1 MVAEIGLRAR
11 KKQQTRQAIFDSAR
25 RLFAGRRFE
34 DVTVAEI
41 ARAANVSEVTVFNY
55 FPTKED
61 LFYGG
66 MQFFEE
72 DLLEAVRTRPR
83 GESAI
88 KAFRRRLLEGTDA
101 LGSKE
106 RIAAITKAGE
116 TVSASPS
123 LVARE
128 REIVERYTQRLA
140 ELLAADTKSDPGDVE
155 PMAAAAAMMGAHRAM
170 VDYVRRRVRAG
181 RKGPALAEDARAQIR
196 RAFARLE
203 RGLGDYAV
211 RPNPPASPRA
221 GKS

>member
-1 MVAEIGLRAR
+1 VAAEAGLRER
-11 KKQQTRQAIFDSAR
+11 KKQKTRQAIFDTAR
-25 RLFAGRRFE
+25 RLFGERRFE

-41 ARAANVSEVTVFNY
+41 ARAADVSEVTVFNY

-72 DLLEAVRTRPR
+72 DLLEAVRSRPR

-88 KAFRRRLLEGTDA
+88 RAFRRRLLQGTEA

-106 RIAAITKAGE
+106 RVAAITQAGD
-116 TVSASPS
+116 TVAASPS

-140 ELLAADTKSDPGDVE
+140 ELLAADTRSEPGDVE

-170 VDYVRRRVRAG
+170 VDYVRRRVSAG
-181 RKGPALAEDARAQIR
+181 RKGPALVEDARAQIR
-196 RAFARLE
+196 RGFARLE
-203 RGLGDYAV
+203 RGLDGYAAK
-211 RPNPPASPRA
+211 R
-221 GKS
+221 

>member
-1 MVAEIGLRAR
+1 MAAEVGLRER
-11 KKQQTRQAIFDSAR
+11 KKQQTRQAIFEAAS
-25 RLFAGRRFE
+25 RLFAGRGFE

-41 ARAANVSEVTVFNY
+41 ARAAEVSEVTVFNY
-55 FPTKED
+55 FPSKED

-72 DLLEAVRTRPR
+72 DLLVAVRSRPR

-88 KAFRRRLLEGTDA
+88 KAFRRRLLEGTAA
-101 LGSKE
+101 LASRE
-106 RIAAITKAGE
+106 RIDAITKAGDA
-116 TVSASPS
+116 VSASPS

-128 REIVERYTQRLA
+128 REIVERYTRRLA
-140 ELLAADTKSDPGDVE
+140 ELLAAETKSDPGDVE

-181 RKGPALAEDARAQIR
+181 RKGEALVEDARAQIR

-203 RGLGDYAV
+203 RGLARYAV
-211 RPNPPASPRA
+211 RA
-221 GKS
+221 

>member
-1 MVAEIGLRAR
+1 VAAEAGLRER
-11 KKQQTRQAIFDSAR
+11 KKQKTRQAIFDTAR
-25 RLFAGRRFE
+25 RLFGERRFE

-41 ARAANVSEVTVFNY
+41 ARAADVSEVTVFNY

-72 DLLEAVRTRPR
+72 DLLEAVRSRPR

-88 KAFRRRLLEGTDA
+88 RAFRRRLLQGTEA

-106 RIAAITKAGE
+106 RVAAITQAGD
-116 TVSASPS
+116 TVAASPS

-140 ELLAADTKSDPGDVE
+140 ELLAADTRSEPGDVE

-181 RKGPALAEDARAQIR
+181 RKGPALVEDARAQIR
-196 RAFARLE
+196 RGFARLE
-203 RGLGDYAV
+203 RGLDDYAAK
-211 RPNPPASPRA
+211 R
-221 GKS
+221 

>member
-1 MVAEIGLRAR
+1 VAAEVGLRER
-11 KKQQTRQAIFDSAR
+11 KKQQTRQAIFDTAR
-25 RLFAGRRFE
+25 RLIGERRFE

-41 ARAANVSEVTVFNY
+41 ARAADVSEVTVFNY

-72 DLLEAVRTRPR
+72 DLLEAVRSRPR

-88 KAFRRRLLEGTDA
+88 RAFRRRLLQGTEA

-106 RIAAITKAGE
+106 RVAAITQAGD
-116 TVSASPS
+116 TVAASPS

-140 ELLAADTKSDPGDVE
+140 ELLAADTRSNPGDVE

-170 VDYVRRRVRAG
+170 VDYVRRRVSAG
-181 RKGPALAEDARAQIR
+181 RKGPALVEDARAQIR
-196 RAFARLE
+196 RGFARLE
-203 RGLGDYAV
+203 RGLDGYAAK
-211 RPNPPASPRA
+211 R
-221 GKS
+221 

>member
-1 MVAEIGLRAR
+1 MAAEAGLRER
-11 KKQQTRQAIFDSAR
+11 KKQKTRQAIFDTAR
-25 RLFAGRRFE
+25 RLFGERRFE

-41 ARAANVSEVTVFNY
+41 ARAADVSEVTVFNY

-72 DLLEAVRTRPR
+72 DLLEAVRSRPR

-88 KAFRRRLLEGTDA
+88 RAFRRRLLQGTEA

-106 RIAAITKAGE
+106 RVAAITQAGD
-116 TVSASPS
+116 TVAASPS

-140 ELLAADTKSDPGDVE
+140 ELLAADTRSEPGDVE

-170 VDYVRRRVRAG
+170 VDYVRRRVSAG
-181 RKGPALAEDARAQIR
+181 RKGPALVEDARAQIR
-196 RAFARLE
+196 RGFARLE
-203 RGLGDYAV
+203 RGLDDYAAK
-211 RPNPPASPRA
+211 R
-221 GKS
+221 

>member
-1 MVAEIGLRAR
+1 VAAEVGLRER
-11 KKQQTRQAIFDSAR
+11 KKQQTRQAIFDTAR
-25 RLFAGRRFE
+25 RLFGERRFE

-41 ARAANVSEVTVFNY
+41 ARAADVSEVTVFNY

-72 DLLEAVRTRPR
+72 DLLEAVRSRPR

-88 KAFRRRLLEGTDA
+88 RAFRRRLLQGTEA

-106 RIAAITKAGE
+106 RVAAITQAGD
-116 TVSASPS
+116 TVAASPS

-140 ELLAADTKSDPGDVE
+140 ELLAADTTSNPGDVE

-170 VDYVRRRVRAG
+170 VDYVRRRVSAG
-181 RKGPALAEDARAQIR
+181 RKGPALVEDARAQIR
-196 RAFARLE
+196 RGFARLE
-203 RGLGDYAV
+203 RGLDGYAAK
-211 RPNPPASPRA
+211 R
-221 GKS
+221 

>member
-1 MVAEIGLRAR
+1 VVAEVGLRER
-11 KKQQTRQAIFDSAR
+11 KKQQTRQTIFEAAR
-25 RLFAGRRFE
+25 RLFAGRGFE

-41 ARAANVSEVTVFNY
+41 ARAAEVSEVTVFNY

-72 DLLEAVRTRPR
+72 DLLEAVRSRPR

-88 KAFRRRLLEGTDA
+88 KAFRRRLLEGTEA
-101 LGSKE
+101 LASKE
-106 RIAAITKAGE
+106 RITAITRAGDAV
-116 TVSASPS
+116 TASPS

-140 ELLAADTKSDPGDVE
+140 ELLAAETKSDPGDVE

-181 RKGPALAEDARAQIR
+181 RKGDALVEDAKAQIR

-203 RGLGDYAV
+203 RGLAGYAV
-211 RPNPPASPRA
+211 RT
-221 GKS
+221 

>member
-1 MVAEIGLRAR
+1 MAAEAGLRER
-11 KKQQTRQAIFDSAR
+11 KKQKTRQAIFDTAR
-25 RLFAGRRFE
+25 RLFGERRFE

-41 ARAANVSEVTVFNY
+41 ARAADVSEVTVFNY

-72 DLLEAVRTRPR
+72 DLLEAVRSRPR

-88 KAFRRRLLEGTDA
+88 RAFRRRLLQGTEA

-106 RIAAITKAGE
+106 RVAAITQAGD
-116 TVSASPS
+116 TVAASPS

-140 ELLAADTKSDPGDVE
+140 ELLAADTRSEPGDVE

-170 VDYVRRRVRAG
+170 VDYVRRRVSAG
-181 RKGPALAEDARAQIR
+181 RKGPALVEDARAQIR
-196 RAFARLE
+196 RGFARLE
-203 RGLGDYAV
+203 RGLDGYAAK
-211 RPNPPASPRA
+211 R
-221 GKS
+221 

>member
-1 MVAEIGLRAR
+1 MAAEVGLRER
-11 KKQQTRQAIFDSAR
+11 KKQQTRQAIFDTAR
-25 RLFAGRRFE
+25 RLFGERRFE

-41 ARAANVSEVTVFNY
+41 ARAADVSEVTVFNY

-72 DLLEAVRTRPR
+72 DLLEAVRSRPR

-88 KAFRRRLLEGTDA
+88 RAFRRRLLQGTEA

-106 RIAAITKAGE
+106 RVAAITQAGD
-116 TVSASPS
+116 TVAASPS

-140 ELLAADTKSDPGDVE
+140 ELLAADTRSNPGDVE

-170 VDYVRRRVRAG
+170 VDYVRRRVSAG
-181 RKGPALAEDARAQIR
+181 RKGPALVEDARAQIR
-196 RAFARLE
+196 RGFARLE
-203 RGLGDYAV
+203 RGLDGYAAK
-211 RPNPPASPRA
+211 R
-221 GKS
+221 

>member
-1 MVAEIGLRAR
+1 MAAEAGLRER
-11 KKQQTRQAIFDSAR
+11 KKQKTRQAIFDTAR
-25 RLFAGRRFE
+25 RLFGERRFE

-41 ARAANVSEVTVFNY
+41 ARAADVSEVTVFNY

-72 DLLEAVRTRPR
+72 DLLEAVRSRPR

-88 KAFRRRLLEGTDA
+88 RAFRRRLLQGTEA

-106 RIAAITKAGE
+106 RVAAITQAGD
-116 TVSASPS
+116 TVAASPS

-140 ELLAADTKSDPGDVE
+140 ELLAADTRSEPGDVE

-181 RKGPALAEDARAQIR
+181 RKGPALVEDARAQIR
-196 RAFARLE
+196 RGFARLE
-203 RGLGDYAV
+203 RGLDDYAAK
-211 RPNPPASPRA
+211 R
-221 GKS
+221 

>member
-1 MVAEIGLRAR
+1 VVAEVGLRER
-11 KKQQTRQAIFDSAR
+11 KKQQTRQAIFEAAS
-25 RLFAGRRFE
+25 RLFAGRGFE

-41 ARAANVSEVTVFNY
+41 ARAAEVSEVTVFNY

-72 DLLEAVRTRPR
+72 DLLEAVRSRPR

-88 KAFRRRLLEGTDA
+88 KAFRRRLLEGTEA
-101 LGSKE
+101 LASRE
-106 RIAAITKAGE
+106 RTAAITKAGDA
-116 TVSASPS
+116 VSASPS

-128 REIVERYTQRLA
+128 REIVERYTRRLA
-140 ELLAADTKSDPGDVE
+140 DLLAAETKSDPGDVE

-170 VDYVRRRVRAG
+170 VDYVRGRVRAG
-181 RKGPALAEDARAQIR
+181 RKGDALVEDARAQIR

-203 RGLGDYAV
+203 RGLAGYDV
-211 RPNPPASPRA
+211 RI
-221 GKS
+221 

>member
-1 MVAEIGLRAR
+1 VAAEAGLRER
-11 KKQQTRQAIFDSAR
+11 KKQKTRQAIFDTAR
-25 RLFAGRRFE
+25 RLFGERRFE

-41 ARAANVSEVTVFNY
+41 ARAADVSEVTVFNY

-72 DLLEAVRTRPR
+72 DLLEAVRSRPR

-88 KAFRRRLLEGTDA
+88 RAFRRRLLQGTEA

-106 RIAAITKAGE
+106 RVAAITQAGD
-116 TVSASPS
+116 TVAASPS

-140 ELLAADTKSDPGDVE
+140 ELLAADTRSEPGDVE

-170 VDYVRRRVRAG
+170 VDYVRRRVSAG
-181 RKGPALAEDARAQIR
+181 RKGPALVEDARAQIR
-196 RAFARLE
+196 RGFARLE
-203 RGLGDYAV
+203 RGLDDYAAK
-211 RPNPPASPRA
+211 R
-221 GKS
+221 

>member
-1 MVAEIGLRAR
+1 MAAEAGLRER
-11 KKQQTRQAIFDSAR
+11 KKQKTRQAIFDTAR
-25 RLFAGRRFE
+25 RLFGERRFE

-41 ARAANVSEVTVFNY
+41 ARAADVSEVTVFNY

-72 DLLEAVRTRPR
+72 DLLEAVRSRPR

-88 KAFRRRLLEGTDA
+88 RAFRRRLLQGTEA

-106 RIAAITKAGE
+106 RVAAITQAGD
-116 TVSASPS
+116 TVAASPS

-128 REIVERYTQRLA
+128 REIVERYTHRLA
-140 ELLAADTKSDPGDVE
+140 DLLAADTRSEPGDVE

-170 VDYVRRRVRAG
+170 VDYVRRRVSAG
-181 RKGPALAEDARAQIR
+181 RKGPALVEDARAQIR
-196 RAFARLE
+196 RGFARLE
-203 RGLGDYAV
+203 RGLDGYAAK
-211 RPNPPASPRA
+211 R
-221 GKS
+221 

>member
-1 MVAEIGLRAR
+1 VAADVGLRER
-11 KKQQTRQAIFDSAR
+11 KKQQTRQAIFEAAR
-25 RLFAGRRFE
+25 RLFAGRGFE

-41 ARAANVSEVTVFNY
+41 ARAAEVSEVTVFNY

-72 DLLEAVRTRPR
+72 DLVEAVRSRRP

-88 KAFRRRLLEGTDA
+88 KAFRRRLLEGTEA
-101 LGSKE
+101 LASRE
-106 RIAAITKAGE
+106 RITAITKAGDA
-116 TVSASPS
+116 VSASPS

-128 REIVERYTQRLA
+128 REIVERYTRRLA
-140 ELLAADTKSDPGDVE
+140 ELLAAETKSDPGDVE

-181 RKGPALAEDARAQIR
+181 RKGQALVEDARAQIR

-203 RGLGDYAV
+203 RGLAAYAV
-211 RPNPPASPRA
+211 RT
-221 GKS
+221 

>member
-1 MVAEIGLRAR
+1 MAAEVGLRER
-11 KKQQTRQAIFDSAR
+11 KKQQTRQAIFDTAR
-25 RLFAGRRFE
+25 RLFGERRFE

-41 ARAANVSEVTVFNY
+41 ARAADVSEVTVFNY

-72 DLLEAVRTRPR
+72 DLLEAVRSRPR

-88 KAFRRRLLEGTDA
+88 RAFRRRLLQGTEA

-106 RIAAITKAGE
+106 RVAAITQAGD
-116 TVSASPS
+116 TVAASPS

-128 REIVERYTQRLA
+128 REIVERYTRRLA
-140 ELLAADTKSDPGDVE
+140 ELLAADTRSNPGDVE

-170 VDYVRRRVRAG
+170 VDYVRRRVSAG
-181 RKGPALAEDARAQIR
+181 RKGPALVEDARAQIR
-196 RAFARLE
+196 RGFARLE
-203 RGLGDYAV
+203 RGLDGYAAK
-211 RPNPPASPRA
+211 R
-221 GKS
+221 